1 MNQTPKAAGPHARPS
16 ARQRIADKKTARAM
30 ADCLIRLAGQH
41 AVEPHHLSRMGFA
54 PADVARLGP
63 RAIDIAARRRP
74 DLYHGTTMPAAY
86 AVRRGGVR
94 TLRTEA

>member
-30 ADCLIRLAGQH
+30 ADCLIRLRSSRITS
-41 AVEPHHLSRMGFA
+41 SRMGFA